1 MFVRHVAHDLG
12 LARGFFFG
20 RKFFFFD
27 FTYDLLAFFAF
38 AQRIEFI
45 EKPTLDLI
53 SFLIQEDKQ
62 NDHCDA
68 YNRPR

>member
-38 AQRIEFI
+38 AQPNRI
-45 EKPTLDLI
+45 
-53 SFLIQEDKQ
+53 
-62 NDHCDA
+62 
-68 YNRPR
+68 Y